1 MVKEII
7 VIGAGLSG
15 LTCSVKSAAKNI
27 CVKLFSP
34 AQSERSQ
41 SVMAMGG
48 INAALNTKG
57 ENDSVNEHYTDTINA
72 GQHINNHNA
81 VKKLTNDAPEI
92 INWLS
97 KLGTSFTRDN
107 NGNVDVRYFGGQ
119 KKMRTAYAG
128 ARTGKQILTAINTEC
143 RKWEYKDKI
152 KRYIGWRFLSLIL
165 DDKKVCRGVV
175 MINENTEEIKEF
187 YADVVV
193 IASGGMNKVFGKIS
207 GSLHNDG
214 FVTGRL
220 LKQGIELANMEMI
233 QYHPTTIETSV
244 KRMLI
249 TEAARGEG
257 GRLYTLRN
265 GEKWYFMEEWY
276 PEQGAL
282 MPRDIVSQSI
292 YRVCRE
298 YNLGINGENKVYLD
312 LTHLDEKIVKIKLDE
327 VYDACMHYLNLDPT
341 REPIPI
347 YPGVHYFMGGI
358 RTDENHKTNIQN
370 LFAIGECSSQYHGA
384 NRLGG
389 NSLLGAIHG
398 GWVVAE
404 QLEEISCA
412 NDNSDEYGQ
421 ILKCEYESYK
431 KWQELQKE
439 DNNISSYEIE
449 EEIANIMNKTMGIY
463 RTESE
468 LKEGLIKLDSLE
480 TIHVNSHGSYYDYIL
495 LKTLVDIAKAM
506 LLSALARKESR
517 GAHQR
522 LDYPKTSDKYL
533 KTTTISFDCNEL
545 KITFN
550 DTEEQRC
557 W

>member
-7 VIGAGLSG
+7 VIGAGLAG
-15 LTCSVKSAAKNI
+15 LTCSVKSANKNMH
-27 CVKLFSP
+27 VKLFSP
-34 AQSERSQ
+34 AHSERSQ

-57 ENDSVNEHYTDTINA
+57 EDDSVNEHYTDTINA

-81 VKKLTNDAPEI
+81 VEKLTNDAPEI
-92 INWLS
+92 IDWLS
-97 KLGTSFTRDN
+97 KLGTSFTRDDD
-107 NGNVDVRYFGGQ
+107 GNVDVRYFGGQ

-143 RKWEYKDKI
+143 RKWEYKEKI
-152 KRYIGWRFLSLIL
+152 KRYVGWRFLSLIL
-165 DDKKVCRGVV
+165 DDNKVCRGVV
-175 MINENTEEIKEF
+175 MINENTAEIRDF
-187 YADVVV
+187 YADFVV

-214 FVTGRL
+214 FVSGKL
-220 LKQGIELANMEMI
+220 LHQGIELANMEMI
-233 QYHPTTIETSV
+233 QYHPTTIETPV

-282 MPRDIVSQSI
+282 MPRDVVSRSI
-292 YRVCRE
+292 YRVCHE
-298 YNLGINGENKVYLD
+298 DNMGIDGENKVYLD
-312 LTHLDEKIVKIKLDE
+312 LTHLDEKTVKTKLDE
-327 VYDACMHYLNLDPT
+327 VYDVCMNYLNLDPT
-341 REPIPI
+341 REPIPV

-358 RTDENHKTNIQN
+358 RTDDAHKTNIRN

-398 GWVVAE
+398 GWVVAD
-404 QLEEISCA
+404 QLEEISCE
-412 NDNSDEYGQ
+412 NNSSE
-421 ILKCEYESYK
+421 EYEILNYEYEAYENWK
-431 KWQELQKE
+431 ELQKE
-439 DNNISSYEIE
+439 ANNISSYEIE
-449 EEIANIMNKTMGIY
+449 EEIANIMNRTMGIY

-468 LKEGLIKLDSLE
+468 LKEGLNKLDSLE
-480 TIHVNSHGSYYDYIL
+480 TIHVNSHGCYYDYIL
-495 LKTLVDIAKAM
+495 LRSLIDIAKAM
-506 LLSALARKESR
+506 LSSALARKESR

-522 LDYPKTSDKYL
+522 LDYPETNEEYL
-533 KTTTISFDCNEL
+533 KTTVISFDNDEL

-550 DTEEQRC
+550 DTEERMS